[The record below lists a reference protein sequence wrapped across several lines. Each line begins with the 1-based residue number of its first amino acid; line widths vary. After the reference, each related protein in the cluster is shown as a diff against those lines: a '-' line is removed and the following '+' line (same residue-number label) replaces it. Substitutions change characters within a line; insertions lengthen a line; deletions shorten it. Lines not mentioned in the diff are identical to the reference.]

1 MRRLDHEESRHDRA
15 GKKGRAVGGR
25 FDTDDRRRH
34 WPACTCM
41 YAYRRAVFFFSKAV
55 ETGINLSCL
64 VPLP

>member
-1 MRRLDHEESRHDRA
+1 MRRLDHEESRHYRA
-15 GKKGRAVGGR
+15 GKKGRAVGDR

-34 WPACTCM
+34 LHAHACMHT
-41 YAYRRAVFFFSKAV
+41 VKLFFFRKAV